1 MDRRRKF
8 SSLKQEEIKGEE
20 EATQNNFEM
29 DRNSLVAEWVKDL
42 VLSLQWFGSLLG
54 HQFNTWPGNFHML
67 WTWPNNNKK
76 KKK

>member
-42 VLSLQWFGSLLG
+42 SLSL
-54 HQFNTWPGNFHML
+54 
-67 WTWPNNNKK
+67 
-76 KKK
+76 